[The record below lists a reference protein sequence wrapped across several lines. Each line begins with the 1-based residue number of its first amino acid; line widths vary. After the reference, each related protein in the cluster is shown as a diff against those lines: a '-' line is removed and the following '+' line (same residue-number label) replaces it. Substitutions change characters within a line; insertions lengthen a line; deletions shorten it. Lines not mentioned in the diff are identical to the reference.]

1 MSWNMSNI
9 LVNQATAIKKG
20 GGGSGDLDTRVTAL
34 ETTVG
39 DSSSGL
45 VKDVDDLETTVGDN
59 TGGLVKDVDDLDTRV
74 TALENAPSGGGGID
88 IGTTETKIGTFAG
101 VDHYAIATPIS
112 SIANTGTLDL
122 TGIPAGATIT
132 GAWGGITESGV
143 FKPLPFYTNVSSPG
157 PIGFEISYATDKW
170 VATWRCPSA
179 HATVSGYLVT
189 MYTKPANNT
198 RKGGK
203 K

>member
-20 GGGSGDLDTRVTAL
+20 GGGSGDLTTRVTAL

-45 VKDVDDLETTVGDN
+45 VKDVDDLETIVGDESS
-59 TGGLVKDVDDLDTRV
+59 GLVKDVSGLDTRV
-74 TALENAPSGGGGID
+74 TALENEPSGGGGID
-88 IGTTETKIGTFAG
+88 IGTTETKIGTFNG
-101 VDHYAIATPIS
+101 SDRYAISYPIS
-112 SIANTGTLDL
+112 GITNTETLEL
-122 TGIPAGATIT
+122 TGIPAGSSIVS
-132 GAWGGITESGV
+132 AWGVINESGT
-143 FKPLPFYTNVSSPG
+143 FRPLPNVTNVSG
-157 PIGFEISYATDKW
+157 VGNIGFDITYTTDKW
-170 VATWRCPSA
+170 LLTWRSPSA
-179 HATVSGYLVT
+179 HASATGHIVVT
-189 MYTKPANNT
+189 YTKPANNT